1 MQGTR
6 IEEIEI
12 NTGQYAEANN
22 TKDIKFEIERIKYAS
37 KTASKLGIEVAG
49 RPWPHRVKSTGYTD
63 RRD

>member
-22 TKDIKFEIERIKYAS
+22 TKDIKFEIERIKYALKQPRS
-37 KTASKLGIEVAG
+37 
-49 RPWPHRVKSTGYTD
+49 
-63 RRD
+63 